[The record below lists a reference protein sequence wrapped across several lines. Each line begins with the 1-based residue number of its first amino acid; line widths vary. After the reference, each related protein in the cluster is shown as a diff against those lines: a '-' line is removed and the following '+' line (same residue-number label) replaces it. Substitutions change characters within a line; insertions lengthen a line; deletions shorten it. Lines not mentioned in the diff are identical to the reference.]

1 MRIGELREKI
11 AVLRKSRTPD
21 GMGGWTEAETQIMSA
36 WAKVETPASAYQQ
49 IAGQDVEMRTHIFTI
64 RYVAGGPKAGD
75 VVEYLGD
82 RFTVLGVRFDE
93 RRRFAFLEC
102 RPEVG

>member
-1 MRIGELREKI
+1 
-11 AVLRKSRTPD
+11 
-21 GMGGWTEAETQIMSA
+21 
-36 WAKVETPASAYQQ
+36 
-49 IAGQDVEMRTHIFTI
+49 MRTHIFTI